1 MKGVFV
7 NKSGQSTAEKVKQV
21 YVHNPDTQAVDKI
34 HQEVPTAQYS
44 KS

>member
-1 MKGVFV
+1 VKGVFV
-7 NKSGQSTAEKVKQV
+7 NEAGTATKVKQV
-21 YVHNPDTQAVDKI
+21 YVHNPNTQSAEKI